1 MRLATFLHLRSI
13 RLQLMAG
20 YLFAL
25 LLAAGA
31 IAAMLWYLFDWRS
44 EDATVKKGLVLQAD
58 WIEEALQFDVRGRP
72 LRLDSASDS
81 AWMYAAMSDDLAYA
95 VLDDSG
101 KPLFSSTPH
110 GRGLLAPA
118 QVFGQ
123 RNRLSRLTIRDIP
136 FTLLT
141 RPLARNGATYYI
153 QVARSDRLTTVL
165 RQSFTRP
172 ALKTAFWVSVVSVVL
187 LVGVV
192 HLTLR
197 RSLRPLQQAS
207 RAAARIGPGNLSR
220 RLASAGLPSELAPLV
235 DSFNAALDR
244 LEHGFRVQQEFLA
257 GAAHELKTPLSLI
270 RAQIELN
277 GDADRALLLND
288 IDMMARQ
295 VHQLLHLAEVSES
308 HNYVF
313 EPTSVQAVAVE
324 VIGYLGRLAEPRQ
337 VVLHLAST
345 VAEDWLVPADRSA
358 VFILLKNLIENAIRH
373 ARVGGAVLLA
383 IDGDC
388 LYVQDDGAGIAA
400 EDIPKLY
407 TRFWRGADRRDDG
420 AGLGLAI
427 CHEIVA
433 THGWSIDAANVSHG
447 ARFTVHFSRKL
458 ATGK

>member
-1 MRLATFLHLRSI
+1 MPLVKSLHLRSI

-31 IAAMLWYLFDWRS
+31 IAAMLWFLFDWRA

-58 WIEEALQFDVRGRP
+58 WIEETLQFGAHGRP
-72 LRLDSASDS
+72 VRLDPASNS
-81 AWMYAAMSDDLAYA
+81 AWMYSAMSGDLAYA

-101 KPLFSSTPH
+101 KPLFSSAPD
-110 GRGLLAPA
+110 GRGLLAPGPE
-118 QVFGQ
+118 FGQ
-123 RNRLSRLTIRDIP
+123 RQHLSRLTIQNIP
-136 FTLLT
+136 FTVLT
-141 RPLARNGATYYI
+141 RSLARHGATYYI
-153 QVARSDRLTTVL
+153 QVARSDRLNTVL
-165 RQSFTRP
+165 RQSITRP
-172 ALKTAFWVSVVSVVL
+172 ALKTAAWVSLVSLVL

-197 RSLRPLQQAS
+197 RSLRPLQEAS

-220 RLASAGLPSELAPLV
+220 RLAIAGLPSELAPLV
-235 DSFNAALDR
+235 ESFNAALDR

-277 GDADRALLLND
+277 GEADRAVLLSD

-295 VHQLLHLAEVSES
+295 VQQLLQLAEVSES

-313 EPTSVQAVAVE
+313 EPTSVQVVASE
-324 VIGYLGRLAEPRQ
+324 VIGYLGRLAEPRR
-337 VVLHLAST
+337 VALRMSST
-345 VAEDWLVPADRSA
+345 MLEGLLVPADRSA
-358 VFILLKNLIENAIRH
+358 VFIMLKNLVENAIRH
-373 ARVGGAVLLA
+373 ACVGGAVLLA
-383 IDGDC
+383 IDEDH
-388 LYVQDDGAGIAA
+388 LYVQDDGAGIA
-400 EDIPKLY
+400 DKDFPKLY

-433 THGWSIDAANVSHG
+433 THGWSIDAANVWPG
-447 ARFTVHFSRKL
+447 ARFTVHFSPTP
-458 ATGK
+458 ASGK